1 MRLFFAL
8 WPPAPVAE
16 RLGALA
22 ADCAQRYGGRATRP
36 DTTHLTLSFMGEV
49 ADDRLQRLIEA
60 ARGVD
65 ARCFAFAVDRLGY
78 WPHNHLL
85 WAGTSSA
92 PAALAEL
99 VARLRS
105 ALADAGFSDTDP
117 TRDFAAHITLVRKVP
132 DLEIRPSSGTRRTID
147 WAVTQF
153 ALIESR
159 LSPAGPVY
167 RLVAVFGLRASD

>member
-1 MRLFFAL
+1 VRLFFAL

-36 DTTHLTLSFMGEV
+36 DTTHLTLSFLGEV

-85 WAGTSSA
+85 WAGSA
-92 PAALAEL
+92 SPPDALIEL
-99 VARLRS
+99 VARLRA
-105 ALADAGFSDTDP
+105 ALADKGFTEADP
-117 TRDFAAHITLVRKVP
+117 ARDFAPHVTLVRRVP
-132 DLEIRPSSGTRRTID
+132 VAREAASPATSGVIE
-147 WAVTQF
+147 WPVTQF
-153 ALIESR
+153 SLVESR
-159 LSPAGPVY
+159 PSRSGPAY
-167 RLVAVFGLRASD
+167 RHVALFGLRT